1 MEEITKE
8 EALDDTESQE
18 SKEATREEEADEP
31 EVDTNMMEQELAAEL
46 SKIADPDPMQTVTT
60 YKDEDDDDLEFI
72 DLK

>member
-1 MEEITKE
+1 
-8 EALDDTESQE
+8 
-18 SKEATREEEADEP
+18 
-31 EVDTNMMEQELAAEL
+31 MMEQELAAEL